1 MFTLGTISFN
11 TQEGLLNMTL
21 LVENTV
27 IISFKAGCNDAPRV
41 DELANQKIKT
51 VHIL

>member
-1 MFTLGTISFN
+1 
-11 TQEGLLNMTL
+11 MTL

-27 IISFKAGCNDAPRV
+27 IISFKGGRNDAPRV

-51 VHIL
+51 ARLL